1 MLVNAVEPSRAMLRE
16 RESALGADAFGGPR
30 RLGRARL
37 RGKTRA
43 NPGARPTPKRPCGP
57 AASPQHPRHTGA
69 CRFVRSGAER
79 DHLARRWELV
89 QAIGDLLRR
98 DAQRAAR
105 HLGEGKPRWRRDDV
119 QEDGLAGGYL
129 LRGILRTDAVR
140 GEPPRVAV
148 REGGGVKLRGDEA
161 RLEPPTEH
169 SESPSRSAA
178 SAIRKSLGHDVD
190 RRAALR

>member
-1 MLVNAVEPSRAMLRE
+1 MMALPWLPLMLAHHETPLDGGMLVNAVEPSRAMLRE

-30 RLGRARL
+30 GLGRARL

-69 CRFVRSGAER
+69 RRFVRSGAER
-79 DHLARRWELV
+79 DHLARRWDLV

-105 HLGEGKPRWRRDDV
+105 HLGKGKPRWRGDDV
-119 QEDGLAGGYL
+119 QEDGVAGGHL
-129 LRGILRTDAVR
+129 LRGILRTDAELVHR
-140 GEPPRVAV
+140 
-148 REGGGVKLRGDEA
+148 A
-161 RLEPPTEH
+161 RTDAN
-169 SESPSRSAA
+169 R
-178 SAIRKSLGHDVD
+178 
-190 RRAALR
+190 